1 MNDGT
6 LERVEHSAGPFSIVS
21 NSFKSRQAQ
30 SDADIGR
37 EPVLSGSSGLKGE
50 SVAWDMGCSPIPSE
64 SSSGIVVSHVSKVF
78 KSKRKSVLALSDIS
92 LEAPRGSFL
101 ALIGPSGCGKS
112 TLLRI
117 LADLDTPTAG
127 SVKVHGEPPKV
138 ARLNHHIGMAFQ
150 DSALLPWRSV
160 VDNIRFPLQI
170 AGRPQNRELI
180 ADLIHLVGLDGFE
193 RAKPAQLSGG
203 MRQRVSIARA
213 LVLEPKVLLLDEPF
227 GALDEIM
234 RQRLNIELLRI
245 WGEQKPTTVLVT
257 HSISEAVFLADTIAV
272 FTPRPGR
279 IIEKVVV
286 DLPQPRSADT
296 MRAREFHAICDSVSQ
311 ILLSEG
317 QVGPDDCTIS

>member
-1 MNDGT
+1 
-6 LERVEHSAGPFSIVS
+6 
-21 NSFKSRQAQ
+21 
-30 SDADIGR
+30 
-37 EPVLSGSSGLKGE
+37 
-50 SVAWDMGCSPIPSE
+50 
-64 SSSGIVVSHVSKVF
+64 
-78 KSKRKSVLALSDIS
+78 
-92 LEAPRGSFL
+92 
-101 ALIGPSGCGKS
+101 
-112 TLLRI
+112 
-117 LADLDTPTAG
+117 
-127 SVKVHGEPPKV
+127 
-138 ARLNHHIGMAFQ
+138 MAFQ

-257 HSISEAVFLADTIAV
+257 HSIGEAVFLADTIAV

-296 MRAREFHAICDSVSQ
+296 MRSREFHAICDSVSQ